1 MPDCNRHIQQ
11 LAEFPHWFPVL
22 WVEGSC
28 GEKGQMEATR
38 TASML
43 KNSKLEEIYNSWG
56 ITEINSTF
64 KDLKDAGQ
72 WFLPISIQLAF
83 LAFTENRWILKNGSG
98 LL

>member
-43 KNSKLEEIYNSWG
+43 KNSKLEEIYNS
-56 ITEINSTF
+56 
-64 KDLKDAGQ
+64 
-72 WFLPISIQLAF
+72 
-83 LAFTENRWILKNGSG
+83 
-98 LL
+98 